1 MAACLDIYT
10 KSSRSVRPENGNYK
24 VRTMFVNWDMMVLHV
39 RYSEVVSTSSPIIFA
54 NNYIIN
60 QINPCDMSSHV
71 RHSFIAPQV
80 STFTHLGLLLP
91 SELFPM
97 PCMPIS
103 ISSACMVFLH
113 VVFGLLYS
121 TLYRTILYRTVPYC
135 IIPYTIPCH
144 VIPSCHAIPYS
155 TIQYHR
161 PTAKPIQYY
170 GGRMFGGSCFPGSLI
185 F

>member
-10 KSSRSVRPENGNYK
+10 KPGRSVRPESGNYK

-39 RYSEVVSTSSPIIFA
+39 RYSEVVSTSSPVIFA

-60 QINPCDMSSHV
+60 QINPCEMSSHV

-97 PCMPIS
+97 SCPFQ
-103 ISSACMVFLH
+103 SALPAWSFFMLCLACYT
-113 VVFGLLYS
+113 LLY
-121 TLYRTILYRTVPYC
+121 IVPYC
-135 IIPYTIPCH
+135 IVPYRTVSYRIPYHATPYHTIP
-144 VIPSCHAIPYS
+144 YN
-155 TIQYHR
+155 TIGL
-161 PTAKPIQYY
+161 PL
-170 GGRMFGGSCFPGSLI
+170 GL
-185 F
+185 